1 MKPEAQVLAE
11 MLESTR
17 DCTKWHLLML
27 NLHFKPFSCFYKS
40 IHIKKRAEALLIFIS
55 VFI

>member
-1 MKPEAQVLAE
+1 MKTEAQVLAE